1 MELEGRWRDLDYLL
15 NRQGNVVGPGFEP
28 GPEIRE
34 FLQNDCRCAR
44 DRAAMLKAGCLT
56 AAGVVDSALLAQSH
70 PPIAASLHQGP
81 AAAAGGVAPPARR
94 HCRCRPG
101 WLCLSPPLGPPFS
114 PSWHTPPAPSQPPN
128 VPSAL
133 NPC

>member
-44 DRAAMLKAGCLT
+44 DRAALLKAGCLT
-56 AAGVVDSALLAQSH
+56 AAGVVVSALLGQSR
-70 PPIAASLHQGP
+70 PPIAASLRQGP
-81 AAAAGGVAPPARR
+81 AAAAGPPL
-94 HCRCRPG
+94 PP
-101 WLCLSPPLGPPFS
+101 WLCRSPPLPLLL
-114 PSWHTPPAPSQPPN
+114 PSRHPLPAPRQPPD
-128 VPSAL
+128 VLIAL